1 MSAKGRRVKKFE
13 ENLMLMI
20 KNIDFRNLY
29 NKFWEKLKHDITKI
43 TDSIKVIV
51 TADKTRKLQW
61 KKKIIKNIFLRILQ
75 KHKKSNRNKKNKV
88 NLDGKKIADKLSI
101 SGISV
106 AEK

>member
-1 MSAKGRRVKKFE
+1 
-13 ENLMLMI
+13 MLMI

-61 KKKIIKNIFLRILQ
+61 KKKIIKIFI
-75 KHKKSNRNKKNKV
+75 
-88 NLDGKKIADKLSI
+88 
-101 SGISV
+101 
-106 AEK
+106 